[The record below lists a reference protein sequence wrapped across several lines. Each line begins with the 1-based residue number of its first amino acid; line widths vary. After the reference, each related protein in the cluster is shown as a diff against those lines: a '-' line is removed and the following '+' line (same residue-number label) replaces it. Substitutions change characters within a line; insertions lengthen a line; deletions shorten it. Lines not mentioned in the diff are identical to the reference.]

1 MQAQEEG
8 IGVGERGGMGIL
20 PRSSLLDIAARHHS
34 LASSWA
40 TSSRLLRLGAVSI
53 HLGLAVGRLPL
64 SRAEGARRLVPQALP
79 VCLPPTTALLPIN
92 HVELAELVADAN

>member
-20 PRSSLLDIAARHHS
+20 PRSSLLDIAA
-34 LASSWA
+34 
-40 TSSRLLRLGAVSI
+40 SSRPHDVRHSALLRLGAVSI